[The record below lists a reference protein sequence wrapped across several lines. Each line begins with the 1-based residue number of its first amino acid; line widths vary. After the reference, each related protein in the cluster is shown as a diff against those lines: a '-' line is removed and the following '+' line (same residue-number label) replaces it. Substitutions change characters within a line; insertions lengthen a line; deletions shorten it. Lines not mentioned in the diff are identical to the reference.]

1 MHRYSVLQ
9 LYLDHMLESSNHI
22 PPGPSLSV
30 PTIRKLHSNS
40 QNFFIIETNTDLSIR
55 YLDMFWI
62 TKRWNGPHGLY
73 SGSIHLTLRLRF
85 NCPSLVTQKVVPT
98 LARLTGSEP
107 PSRGFEIHSN
117 VSASPGMIAH
127 EISR

>member
-1 MHRYSVLQ
+1 
-9 LYLDHMLESSNHI
+9 MLGSSNHI

-62 TKRWNGPHGLY
+62 AKRWKWTHGLY
-73 SGSIHLTLRLRF
+73 SGSIHQTLR
-85 NCPSLVTQKVVPT
+85 TQIQ
-98 LARLTGSEP
+98 LS
-107 PSRGFEIHSN
+107 
-117 VSASPGMIAH
+117 IACH
-127 EISR
+127 KKSGAHFS